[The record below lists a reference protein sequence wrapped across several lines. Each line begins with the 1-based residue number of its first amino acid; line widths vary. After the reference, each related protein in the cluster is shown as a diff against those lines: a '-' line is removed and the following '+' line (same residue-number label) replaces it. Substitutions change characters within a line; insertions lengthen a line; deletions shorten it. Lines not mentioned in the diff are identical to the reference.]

1 LYFPIVIV
9 LHCHVSYADR
19 PRCWIRPPQKLPDP
33 SEGRPL
39 PYRLSLYRNVVYRHQ
54 TCVFIVRF
62 FLGGGEDSATRKN
75 SYSRDGTLVRRSGP
89 VDVSLLLDVGEEKA
103 PPLAVLSAMGGSLAA
118 ASPAMSRLPQAIDRR
133 GSATSMASLQSF
145 VDQMRNNQIDK
156 SHVAI
161 VHGDLN
167 SEAMLLTVE
176 DKSKYVTL
184 LGDVKSDTV
193 IRWSIPP
200 LVTGTFER
208 FLHCRG

>member
-1 LYFPIVIV
+1 M
-9 LHCHVSYADR
+9 S
-19 PRCWIRPPQKLPDP
+19 
-33 SEGRPL
+33 
-39 PYRLSLYRNVVYRHQ
+39 
-54 TCVFIVRF
+54 FIVTYPTLIGLVAGSDRLKNYLIQVKDDLFLIDFHSTEMSFIDIKPAFSSYVF